1 MERIMTIAWPEGHKL
16 QKKGSPVASV
26 ETRAPTKRR
35 SIPNRS
41 KGDAISAARHGESF
55 KFTDL
60 YELSPVEQIDLI
72 RTGVPPDALKVMIQE
87 MDLSQEKVLG
97 YLALPMATINRK
109 IKRKEL
115 LSPSD
120 SARVLG
126 LASLIGQVQTMV
138 ERSGNP
144 EGFDAAK
151 WLAEWMERPLPALGG
166 TKPAE
171 YLDTIAGQQL
181 VGDLLAMMESGAY
194 A

>member
-1 MERIMTIAWPEGHKL
+1 MTIAWPVGHKL
-16 QKKGSPVASV
+16 QKKGSPVAAV
-26 ETRAPTKRR
+26 ETRPPTKRR
-35 SIPNRS
+35 SIPNTS
-41 KGDAISAARHGESF
+41 KEHAFSAARYGESF
-55 KFTDL
+55 KFTAF

-72 RTGVPPDALKVMIQE
+72 RTGMSPDALKCMIQA

-120 SARVLG
+120 SARVIG

-171 YLDTIAGQQL
+171 YLDTVAGQQL

>member
-1 MERIMTIAWPEGHKL
+1 
-16 QKKGSPVASV
+16 
-26 ETRAPTKRR
+26 
-35 SIPNRS
+35 
-41 KGDAISAARHGESF
+41 
-55 KFTDL
+55 
-60 YELSPVEQIDLI
+60 
-72 RTGVPPDALKVMIQE
+72 MIQE

-97 YLALPMATINRK
+97 YLALPTATINRK
-109 IKRKEL
+109 VKRKEL

-166 TKPAE
+166 AKPAE

-181 VGDLLAMMESGAY
+181 IGNLLAMMESGAY

>member
-1 MERIMTIAWPEGHKL
+1 MTIALPESHKL
-16 QKKGSPVASV
+16 QKKGAPVASV
-26 ETRAPTKRR
+26 ETGTPTRR
-35 SIPNRS
+35 GPIRNRS
-41 KGDAISAARHGESF
+41 KVDNTSAARHWEPF
-55 KFTDL
+55 EFTTL
-60 YELSPVEQIDLI
+60 YELSPVEQIDII
-72 RTGVPPDALKVMIQE
+72 RAGMPPDALKAMIHE

-166 TKPAE
+166 VRPAE

-181 VGDLLAMMESGAY
+181 IGDLLAMMESGAY

>member
-1 MERIMTIAWPEGHKL
+1 MTVALPEGHKPH
-16 QKKGSPVASV
+16 KKVSPVASV
-26 ETRAPTKRR
+26 ETNASARRATIR
-35 SIPNRS
+35 NRS
-41 KGDAISAARHGESF
+41 KVDVASATAARHRALL

-60 YELSPVEQIDLI
+60 YELSPVEQINLI
-72 RTGVPPDALKVMIQE
+72 RAGMPPDALKAMIQE
-87 MDLSQEKVLG
+87 MDLSQERVLG
-97 YLALPMATINRK
+97 YLALPTATVNRK

-151 WLAEWMERPLPALGG
+151 WLAGWMERPLPALGG
-166 TKPAE
+166 VKPAE

-181 VGDLLAMMESGAY
+181 IGDLLTMMESGAY